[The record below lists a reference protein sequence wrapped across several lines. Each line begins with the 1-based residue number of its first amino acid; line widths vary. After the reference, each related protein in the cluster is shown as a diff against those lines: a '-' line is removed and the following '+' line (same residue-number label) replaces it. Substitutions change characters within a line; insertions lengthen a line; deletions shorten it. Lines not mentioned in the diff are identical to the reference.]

1 MLGGKYE
8 EEKDIIDIEF
18 TEQKADPENDENVI
32 DLRLSDVQE
41 KYEEDIAKAN
51 LMRAY
56 NSMLIKNPEKV
67 TGGL

>member
-1 MLGGKYE
+1 MLGGNYE

-18 TEQKADPENDENVI
+18 TDQKADPENDENVI

-41 KYEEDIAKAN
+41 EEEDIAKAN
-51 LMRAY
+51 LMKAY